1 MSNNA
6 LTMQVE
12 SKMGALFIALFAAF
26 LVGFLFI
33 VIKNFNSDA
42 IAMDSSQAQIKTISS
57 TERQLI
63 ARWLTDNNIALPKGE
78 GYRYIERQYPAK
90 PWLKD

>member
-1 MSNNA
+1 MSENI
-6 LTMQVE
+6 LTNQVE
-12 SKMGALFIALFAAF
+12 SKMGALFISLFAAF

-33 VIKNFNSDA
+33 VIKNFNSDT
-42 IAMDSSQAQIKTISS
+42 IAMDSSQAQVVTISS

-63 ARWLTDNNIALPKGE
+63 ANWIRDNNITLPPGE
-78 GYRYIERQYPAK
+78 GYRYIEKQYPDK

>member
-1 MSNNA
+1 MSDNT

-42 IAMDSSQAQIKTISS
+42 IAMDSDQTQIRTISS

-63 ARWLTDNNIALPKGE
+63 AQWLIDNNVTVPQGQ
-78 GYRYIERQYPAK
+78 GYHWVEQQYPDK
-90 PWLKD
+90 PWFKY